1 MDANGFRRLYDY
13 HFSQNRRLW
22 DHCTA
27 HLTQSQYVQKLDYS
41 VGSIRNQMVHMM
53 NIDER
58 WFCDLR
64 GQEVPGLLNP
74 VYFHRPAAIRERWDG
89 VEADMRAYLAALQ
102 GADLEHP
109 LEIGMQVWEV
119 LFHVLNHGTDHRAQV
134 LVMLHHLGVPTWPQ
148 DYAIFLRRRK

>member
-13 HFSQNRRLW
+13 HFALNRRLW

-27 HLTQSQYVQKLDYS
+27 HLTQPQFVQKLDYS

-74 VYFHRPAAIRERWDG
+74 
-89 VEADMRAYLAALQ
+89 
-102 GADLEHP
+102 
-109 LEIGMQVWEV
+109 
-119 LFHVLNHGTDHRAQV
+119 
-134 LVMLHHLGVPTWPQ
+134 
-148 DYAIFLRRRK
+148 

>member
-1 MDANGFRRLYDY
+1 VDANGFRRLYDY
-13 HFSQNRRLW
+13 HFALNRRLW
-22 DHCTA
+22 DHCIE
-27 HLTQSQYVQKLDYS
+27 HLSQAQFVQKLDYS
-41 VGSIRNQMVHMM
+41 VGSIRNQMVHML

-74 VYFHRPAAIRERWDG
+74 VYFFKPPVIRQRWDA

-102 GADLEHP
+102 DAELGRQLEA
-109 LEIGMQVWEV
+109 GMQVWEV

-134 LVMLHHLGVPTWPQ
+134 LAMLHHLGVPTWPQ
-148 DYAIFLRRRK
+148 DYAIYLRRQK